1 MLDEKSHSKE
11 TRLCIGFWIDACRHD
26 RSGARSGVTGIA
38 ARPRCGCGERN
49 CLFEVD
55 LAAWLVGVGRA
66 GGAETGQKKK
76 RTNLFLNTGALL
88 MKQPY
93 KT

>member
-1 MLDEKSHSKE
+1 
-11 TRLCIGFWIDACRHD
+11 
-26 RSGARSGVTGIA
+26 
-38 ARPRCGCGERN
+38 
-49 CLFEVD
+49 LFEVD

-76 RTNLFLNTGALL
+76 TTNLFLNTGALL
-88 MKQPY
+88 MKQPD